1 MDGLEGPLMI
11 TAMVLIFGVIFAKAM
26 ATQMIARMDRQIN
39 EVAQVQSEAKNRLKT
54 ASGQKAIAERNRSM
68 LEAKKNKVHK
78 KISRLKKEL
87 QEIEEENSIRR
98 QRADARKVD

>member
-39 EVAQVQSEAKNRLKT
+39 EVAHGAVVGSALIK
-54 ASGQKAIAERNRSM
+54 
-68 LEAKKNKVHK
+68 
-78 KISRLKKEL
+78 
-87 QEIEEENSIRR
+87 EIEAGEDVLLKLRGYVENLKGKN
-98 QRADARKVD
+98 D